1 MEEYKLSNRQKK
13 AIPSPRIFELQP
25 GERMAY
31 SWCMPVAH
39 EKRLKL
45 NIYGKTS
52 SVNFQAIGTQV
63 PIRYKVCT
71 LTCLRNRGLLL
82 TLYVIVE
89 TAASTNWSIYW
100 TWHYVIGYRGSRLC
114 IAIATH

>member
-13 AIPSPRIFELQP
+13 AIPSPRVFELQP

-63 PIRYKVCT
+63 PIRYKVCSLVCFVNRELP
-71 LTCLRNRGLLL
+71 LTFFF
-82 TLYVIVE
+82 V
-89 TAASTNWSIYW
+89 S
-100 TWHYVIGYRGSRLC
+100 
-114 IAIATH
+114 

>member
-1 MEEYKLSNRQKK
+1 MEEYKLSSRQKK
-13 AIPSPRIFELQP
+13 AIPSPRVFELQP

-63 PIRYKVCT
+63 PIRYKVSKLGCFV
-71 LTCLRNRGLLL
+71 N
-82 TLYVIVE
+82 
-89 TAASTNWSIYW
+89 
-100 TWHYVIGYRGSRLC
+100 
-114 IAIATH
+114 